1 MVADSTLMALAPRV
15 LEGADYLGLSLT
27 ARDGFLLSRID
38 GATSAADL
46 CHLLG
51 DQPDTLR
58 DALFALERL
67 GVIFWSGNPPPE
79 PEPAGADRGIEEE
92 LDGVDFNTLGIDR
105 EALRGI
111 LELEQRLRAS
121 HWEALGVGGDATRS
135 QVKKAFFAASKRF
148 HPDRFFGRELGAYKQ
163 RLERVFT
170 GIKKAY
176 DTLSHPR
183 KRKTYAASH
192 PPPSGPPESVSSTS
206 GYPATKPAAET
217 APDPELE
224 KRLEE
229 RRRQIIQERKQRP
242 GFSRVRTR
250 KPTIDR
256 GFYDDGVQQLR
267 DGDAIGA
274 EASLKRALAQD
285 PHNDELRAL
294 YLSASQQAAAF
305 RAKRLSKPDQK
316 G

>member
-38 GATSAADL
+38 GTTSAADL

-51 DQPDTLR
+51 DEPETLR

-67 GVIFWSGNPPPE
+67 GVIYWSGDPPPA
-79 PEPAGADRGIEEE
+79 PEPASGDPGIEDE
-92 LDGVDFNTLGIDR
+92 LDDVDFSTLGIDR
-105 EALRGI
+105 EALRSI
-111 LELEQRLRAS
+111 LELEQRLRTS

-135 QVKKAFFAASKRF
+135 QIKKAFFAASKRF
-148 HPDRFFGRELGAYKQ
+148 HPDRFFGRDLGSYKQ

-183 KRKTYAASH
+183 KRKAYAASH
-192 PPPSGPPESVSSTS
+192 PPPGGPPKSAPTATS
-206 GYPATKPAAET
+206 DPASGAAT
-217 APDPELE
+217 PDPELE

-229 RRRQIIQERKQRP
+229 RRRQIIEERKQRS
-242 GFSRVRTR
+242 GFSRGRTR
-250 KPTIDR
+250 RPTVDR

-294 YLSASQQAAAF
+294 YLSASRQAAAF
-305 RAKRLSKPDQK
+305 RAKWLSKPDRK
-316 G
+316 S